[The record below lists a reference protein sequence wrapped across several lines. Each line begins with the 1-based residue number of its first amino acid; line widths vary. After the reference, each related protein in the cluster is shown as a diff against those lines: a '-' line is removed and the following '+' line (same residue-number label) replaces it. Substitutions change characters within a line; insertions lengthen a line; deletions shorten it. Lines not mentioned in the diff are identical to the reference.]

1 MLLRVIR
8 PLSASVD
15 GVDLTQFEAGHVYS
29 FSTSIAA
36 FLLAIG
42 AAEPCDQDAE
52 PVTGPTRS
60 GLFESRRESTVAKQR
75 WTGPERRRTK
85 R

>member
-1 MLLRVIR
+1 MLLRVRR
-8 PLSASVD
+8 PLSGSVD
-15 GVDLTQFEAGHVYS
+15 GVDLTQFDAGGVYS
-29 FSTSIAA
+29 FSASLAA

-42 AAEPCDQDAE
+42 AAEPCDPNAE
-52 PVTGPTRS
+52 PMLGPAR
-60 GLFESRRESTVAKQR
+60 GRMFESRRETSLANQR